1 MENRTTTEFNK
12 YNQSIIVHS
21 DESEPEKNF
30 PSTIVSRKLDF
41 SSSNISTKV
50 STAIKTIVT
59 KVDSDSDSS
68 LLDLKNSESIRKFVT
83 SIPKT
88 QTIEKSNTFTTISSI
103 TKGTFQSPLEM

>member
-1 MENRTTTEFNK
+1 MNQNLRKTSHRLLSLENF
-12 YNQSIIVHS
+12 
-21 DESEPEKNF
+21 
-30 PSTIVSRKLDF
+30 DF